1 MQALAAKFS
10 GASRRI
16 LRFFRSAFQ
25 GRSTDSQAFAEPF
38 VVASTDFQ
46 IPAAILGCVMTN
58 MVDGTQEIERSDD
71 QLMEAVVNRESEA
84 LECIYMRYES
94 LLRTVILGVIRDESE
109 VDDILHDVLLQV
121 WEQGDRYNPN
131 ERGLRGLLVT
141 LARRRALDRLRR
153 RAAYRRATESLKGD
167 VDNPLTN
174 EITTTSNQ
182 LENSDLSALLTRV
195 IQLLPEAQKEV
206 INLTFFKG
214 MSQREIA
221 TQRHI
226 SLGTVKTRLHLAQR
240 KLHNFLL
247 PLQNKI

>member
-1 MQALAAKFS
+1 MTKL
-10 GASRRI
+10 I
-16 LRFFRSAFQ
+16 DDTQ
-25 GRSTDSQAFAEPF
+25 G
-38 VVASTDFQ
+38 
-46 IPAAILGCVMTN
+46 
-58 MVDGTQEIERSDD
+58 IEMSDD
-71 QLMEAVVNRESEA
+71 KLMEAVVNRESAA
-84 LECIYMRYES
+84 LECIYMRYEP

-121 WEQGDRYNPN
+121 WEQADRYNPN

-153 RAAYRRATESLKGD
+153 RAAYRRATESLRSD
-167 VDNPLTN
+167 VDNPLVN
-174 EITTTSNQ
+174 EVTSTSDQ
-182 LENSDLSALLTRV
+182 LENSDLSALLRRV
-195 IQLLPEAQKEV
+195 IQLLPEAQEEV

-221 TQRHI
+221 MQRRI

>member
-1 MQALAAKFS
+1 V
-10 GASRRI
+10 
-16 LRFFRSAFQ
+16 
-25 GRSTDSQAFAEPF
+25 D
-38 VVASTDFQ
+38 STDFQ
-46 IPAAILGCVMTN
+46 IAGEILRCFMTN
-58 MVDGTQEIERSDD
+58 VLDGVQEIERSDD

-84 LECIYMRYES
+84 LECIYLRYES

-109 VDDILHDVLLQV
+109 IDDILHDVLLQV
-121 WEQGDRYNPN
+121 WDQGGRYNPN

-153 RAAYRRATESLKGD
+153 RAAYRRATESLKSD

-174 EITTTSNQ
+174 EITTTSSQ
-182 LENSDLSALLTRV
+182 LENNDLSALLKGV

-206 INLTFFKG
+206 VNLTFFKG

-221 TQRHI
+221 RQRHI

>member
-1 MQALAAKFS
+1 L
-10 GASRRI
+10 
-16 LRFFRSAFQ
+16 
-25 GRSTDSQAFAEPF
+25 AEPF
-38 VVASTDFQ
+38 LVDSTDFQ
-46 IPAAILGCVMTN
+46 KAVAILGYAMTN
-58 MVDGTQEIERSDD
+58 VTDGTQGIERSDD

-94 LLRTVILGVIRDESE
+94 LLRTVILGVIRDEAE

-121 WEQGDRYNPN
+121 WERGDRYNPN

-153 RAAYRRATESLKGD
+153 RAAYRRATESLKSD
-167 VDNPLTN
+167 VNNPLIN
-174 EITTTSNQ
+174 EITTTANQ
-182 LENSDLSALLTRV
+182 VENSDLSALLTRM

-221 TQRHI
+221 AQRHI

-247 PLQNKI
+247 PLQSKI